1 MVVRSQTTR
10 PKLAELRDHLHKL
23 EQSRRQSEEVVQL
36 RVKVNNVKSVLT
48 LLSQMPN
55 VTRMRIKELRNLD
68 LPVRLKQLGC
78 YGGLDNFIKQQ
89 VDGENERQISDLK
102 SMLEVFDEKKYR
114 QLLVRFY

>member
-1 MVVRSQTTR
+1 
-10 PKLAELRDHLHKL
+10 
-23 EQSRRQSEEVVQL
+23 
-36 RVKVNNVKSVLT
+36 
-48 LLSQMPN
+48 MPN